1 MQPTHA
7 SRRILLP
14 VRNWFIVLTLFLALV
29 LNLVPFGRF
38 PGIPDWVA
46 LVLAFWCVHQPLKVG
61 MAAGFVL
68 GLAMDVADASVMGQ
82 HALAYV
88 LLAFAAAGWSRR
100 VLWFPL
106 SQQALHVP
114 ADVPRH
120 AAGDAGDAHGQR
132 RRVSRRA
139 VVPLQLHGDAA
150 LASGDLR
157 AADAAVPAGR
167 QRRAPADMNARGKL
181 Q

>member
-1 MQPTHA
+1 MQPTHS

-14 VRNWFIVLTLFLALV
+14 VRNWFIVLTLFLALM
-29 LNLVPFGRF
+29 LNLVPFGQF

-88 LLAFAAAGWSRR
+88 LLAFGAAGLSRR

-106 SQQALHVP
+106 SQQALHVL
-114 ADVPRH
+114 
-120 AAGDAGDAHGQR
+120 
-132 RRVSRRA
+132 
-139 VVPLQLHGDAA
+139 PLFLGMQL
-150 LASGDLR
+150 
-157 AADAAVPAGR
+157 V
-167 QRRAPADMNARGKL
+167 MMVARMIGPSI
-181 Q
+181 

>member
-1 MQPTHA
+1 MQPIHS

-14 VRNWFIVLTLFLALV
+14 VRNWFIVLTLFLALL
-29 LNLVPFGRF
+29 LNLIPFGRL

-106 SQQALHVP
+106 SQQALHVLP
-114 ADVPRH
+114 LLLLVQLVQFAV
-120 AAGDAGDAHGQR
+120 
-132 RRVSRRA
+132 RA
-139 VVPLQLHGDAA
+139 VPGVTLPGWGYFIGPLFGALLWWPLTFVLLLPQYQPVDRDAN
-150 LASGDLR
+150 R
-157 AADAAVPAGR
+157 PI
-167 QRRAPADMNARGKL
+167 
-181 Q
+181 

>member
-1 MQPTHA
+1 MEPTHS

-14 VRNWFIVLTLFLALV
+14 VRNWFIVVTLFLALL
-29 LNLVPFGRF
+29 LNLVPLGRL

-68 GLAMDVADASVMGQ
+68 GLVMDVVDASVMGQ

-88 LLAFAAAGWSRR
+88 LLAFAAAGLSRR

-106 SQQALHVP
+106 AQQALHVLP
-114 ADVPRH
+114 LFLGMQLAML
-120 AAGDAGDAHGQR
+120 AARLLGGAEFPGILWF
-132 RRVSRRA
+132 VSSFS
-139 VVPLQLHGDAA
+139 AA
-150 LASGDLR
+150 LLWHPVTYLLLIPQFSPDDKDVHR
-157 AADAAVPAGR
+157 PI
-167 QRRAPADMNARGKL
+167 
-181 Q
+181 